1 MMRMAIETLYD
12 YVVQNIGF
20 CGQETGLPFEV
31 SRRIF
36 ELVIFESYGDDS
48 LSRALVYML
57 MIMED
62 RVLEMNC
69 GDRFRYIGHG
79 KFITDCFMD
88 PNSFRRLRDMLRDDL
103 KNVMEDENRL
113 SMVVGGDDNSNN
125 NPIME
130 SYDVSFQNVDQ
141 D

>member
-57 MIMED
+57 MIMEE
-62 RVLEMNC
+62 RVLGMDSA
-69 GDRFRYIGHG
+69 DRFRYIGHG
-79 KFITDCFMD
+79 RFISDCFQD
-88 PNSFRRLRDMLRDDL
+88 RHSFRKLRDYLRDDL
-103 KNVMEDENRL
+103 KHVMEEETRM
-113 SMVVGGDDNSNN
+113 SIASQGGQTNNLLLVSKDD
-125 NPIME
+125 
-130 SYDVSFQNVDQ
+130 DAVSEF
-141 D
+141 